1 MKVEILQA
9 TPLNIASKAIR
20 TCYDSHHLSTK
31 EKDLELIYKVANIN
45 KHSST
50 IEHLV
55 YSFAIEGISRACL
68 QELARHRL
76 ASYSV
81 KSSRYTLK
89 ELRKEKE
96 INEVNASKY
105 IKLTGNLEV
114 DTCSIKALQNL
125 HSLICRGISMDIAKF
140 AMPECYLTS
149 LVWTI
154 NARSLQNFL
163 KLRTSKNA
171 MWEIRELAFKIYNA
185 IPNSH
190 KFLFKEHTLNEEDS
204 I

>member
-1 MKVEILQA
+1 MYIQL
-9 TPLNIASKAIR
+9 LNSTHLDIASKAIR

-31 EKDLELIYKVANIN
+31 EKDLELIHKVANVN

-55 YSFAIEGISRACL
+55 YSFAINNISRACL

-96 INEVNASKY
+96 INETNADKY
-105 IKLTGNLEV
+105 IKLTNNLEV
-114 DTCSIKALQNL
+114 DSCSIKALQNL

-154 NARSLQNFL
+154 NARALQNFL
-163 KLRTSKNA
+163 SLRTSKNA
-171 MWEIRELAFKIYNA
+171 MWEMQELASEIYNS
-185 IPNSH
+185 IPDDH
-190 KFLFKEHTLNEEDS
+190 KFLFKECIRNEEDS